1 MHKWHAEGDV
11 GTGAG
16 KEMESSSFPLPI
28 TTSPLTNT
36 FACHKWRG
44 CSQSITFL
52 GSRAHSLIIEPVY
65 VRNYRKNSFCIHTNN
80 QGQK

>member
-1 MHKWHAEGDV
+1 MHKWHTEGDA
-11 GTGAG
+11 GTGTG

-28 TTSPLTNT
+28 TPSSLNNT
-36 FACHKWRG
+36 FACYKWRG

-52 GSRAHSLIIEPVY
+52 GSRTHSLIIEPVY
-65 VRNYRKNSFCIHTNN
+65 VRNSRKNSFYLHTNN